1 MISYRVRHETTYLY
15 GDPVVTSHN
24 EAHLKPRQ
32 LGRQAVGRFQLE
44 IQPPPSAVAWRQD
57 YFGNDVAYFGLER
70 PHERLR
76 LVATSTVEV
85 ADTATPPPEQTRPWE
100 TVAAEIRSSE
110 SPYHLDAFPF
120 ALDSTLARRTE
131 RLESFARISF
141 GAGRPVLDATVEL
154 AGRIFGG
161 FRYAPGSTQVSTP
174 AHEVLENRRGVC
186 QDFAHLMIGC
196 LRSIGLPARYVSGYV
211 RTDGSPRAIPGQ
223 ATHPDLIGGHASHA
237 WVAVFCGEAG
247 WIEIDPTNDL
257 IVTDQHIV
265 LGWGRDYDDVSP
277 LRGVTLGGHRH
288 TVSVRVEIDRKKP
301 R

>member
-1 MISYRVRHETTYLY
+1 MISYLVRHETTYVY

-32 LGRQAVGRFQLE
+32 LGRQAVGPYQLE
-44 IQPPPSAVAWRQD
+44 IQPPPTTVAWRRD
-57 YFGNDVAYFGLER
+57 YFGNDVAYFDLER
-70 PHERLR
+70 PHDRLR

-85 ADTATPPPEQTRPWE
+85 ADPVPCSPDRTPPWDK
-100 TVAAEIRSSE
+100 VAAEIRAPE
-110 SPYHLDAFPF
+110 SPQHLDAFPF
-120 ALDSTLARRTE
+120 VLDSPLVERTD

-141 GAGRPVLDATVEL
+141 GAGRPVLDGATEL

-161 FRYAPGSTQVSTP
+161 FRYAPGATHVSTP

-196 LRSIGLPARYVSGYV
+196 LRSIGVPARYVSGYV
-211 RTDGSPRAIPGQ
+211 RAE
-223 ATHPDLIGGHASHA
+223 GGDIVGAHASHA
-237 WVAVFCGEAG
+237 WVSVFCGEAG
-247 WIEIDPTNDL
+247 WVEIDPTNDL
-257 IVTDQHIV
+257 IVGDQHIV

-288 TVSVRVEIDRKKP
+288 TVSVRVEIDPKKP
-301 R
+301 S